1 MRPTVLLAAGAAAI
15 PLLPVPGA
23 GAAQDRTAGQARTVE
38 TAAGRVRVETVA
50 DGLVHPWA
58 LAILPGGRML
68 VTERPGRLRLVTG
81 AGRIS
86 EPIAGVPEV
95 YARGQGGLLDV
106 ALDPDFADNRLV
118 YLSYA
123 EPGEGGT
130 ASTAVARGRLNEDA
144 DELEGVEV
152 VFRQEP
158 KVEGPNHFGARLVFA
173 PDGTLFVTLGERFK
187 FDPAQDLSNHLG
199 TIVRIDR
206 DGTVPDD
213 NPFVGQRDAKPE
225 IWSLGHRNIES
236 AAIHPDTGALWVAE
250 MGPRG
255 GDELHLP
262 EPGRNYGWPV
272 VSWGEHYDGTDIPDP
287 PTQPRFADAI
297 KYWTPVISPS
307 GMVFYTGEAFP
318 GWRGSMLIGG
328 LTAKAVVRLEV
339 DGQVV
344 TGEDRIELG
353 QRIREVEQGPDGS
366 VYALTDEE
374 NGELLRLA
382 PAGGATAGAGR

>member
-1 MRPTVLLAAGAAAI
+1 
-15 PLLPVPGA
+15 
-23 GAAQDRTAGQARTVE
+23 
-38 TAAGRVRVETVA
+38 
-50 DGLVHPWA
+50 
-58 LAILPGGRML
+58 
-68 VTERPGRLRLVTG
+68 
-81 AGRIS
+81 
-86 EPIAGVPEV
+86 
-95 YARGQGGLLDV
+95 
-106 ALDPDFADNRLV
+106 
-118 YLSYA
+118 
-123 EPGEGGT
+123 
-130 ASTAVARGRLNEDA
+130 
-144 DELEGVEV
+144 
-152 VFRQEP
+152 
-158 KVEGPNHFGARLVFA
+158 
-173 PDGTLFVTLGERFK
+173 
-187 FDPAQDLSNHLG
+187 
-199 TIVRIDR
+199 
-206 DGTVPDD
+206 
-213 NPFVGQRDAKPE
+213 
-225 IWSLGHRNIES
+225 
-236 AAIHPDTGALWVAE
+236 
-250 MGPRG
+250 
-255 GDELHLP
+255 LHLP

-382 PAGGATAGAGR
+382 PAGGATAGVGR